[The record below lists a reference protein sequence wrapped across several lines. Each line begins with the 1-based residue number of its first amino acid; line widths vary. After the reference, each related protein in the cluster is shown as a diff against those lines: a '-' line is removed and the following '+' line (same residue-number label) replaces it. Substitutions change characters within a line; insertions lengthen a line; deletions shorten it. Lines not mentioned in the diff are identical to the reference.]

1 MSAMSLRRPI
11 VLGFLLLALLL
22 AGLAGLLAARGAGTS
37 VYARVASPATL
48 AQARADTLAGVAARL
63 YYEETFGSPNSAAVR
78 LVSRLPGLISGLE
91 TGDIRRAVRALNSV
105 VVDHIVRDRITRGRR
120 TLIDDGLPFV
130 ISGQRHR
137 LRAPD
142 GTYLGRIEVSIQDV
156 IGLIKLFHRFTGA
169 EIVVRGTA
177 GHAKSSLPALAL
189 LPLPSSGPFAAA
201 GRNYYVSSISRVG
214 FAGEPLRVWI
224 LDPVR

>member
-1 MSAMSLRRPI
+1 MSLRRPI
-11 VLGFLLLALLL
+11 VLFLVLLALVLV
-22 AGLAGLLAARGAGTS
+22 GLAGLLAARDTGTA
-37 VYARVASPATL
+37 VDARVASPAAL
-48 AQARADTLAGVAARL
+48 AQARADALAGVAARL
-63 YYEETFGSPNSAAVR
+63 YYEETYGSPNSAAVR
-78 LVSRLPGLISGLE
+78 LVSRLPGLIAGLE
-91 TGDIRRAVRALNSV
+91 TGDVRRAVRALNSI

-130 ISGQRHR
+130 ISGQRHP

-177 GHAKSSLPALAL
+177 GHAKSSLPALDL
-189 LPLPSSGPFAAA
+189 LPLPSTGPFSLA
-201 GRNYYVSSISRVG
+201 GRTYYVSSFSRVG
-214 FAGEPLRVWI
+214 FAGEPLRLWI
-224 LDPVR
+224 LGPAR

>member
-1 MSAMSLRRPI
+1 MSLRRPTI
-11 VLGFLLLALLL
+11 LFFVILALLL
-22 AGLAGLLAARGAGTS
+22 AGLAGLVAARGAGRA
-37 VYARVASPATL
+37 VDARVASPVAL
-48 AQARADTLAGVAARL
+48 GQARADTLAGVAARL
-63 YYEETFGSPNSAAVR
+63 YYEETFGSPNSAAVH
-78 LVSRLPGLISGLE
+78 LVSRLPGLISGLK

-130 ISGQRHR
+130 ISGQRHP

-169 EIVVRGTA
+169 EIVVRGDA
-177 GHAKSSLPALAL
+177 GHAKSSLAALRL
-189 LPLPSSGPFAAA
+189 LPLPSSGPLSFG
-201 GRNYYVSSISRVG
+201 GRTYYVSSFSRVG

-224 LDPVR
+224 LDPAG